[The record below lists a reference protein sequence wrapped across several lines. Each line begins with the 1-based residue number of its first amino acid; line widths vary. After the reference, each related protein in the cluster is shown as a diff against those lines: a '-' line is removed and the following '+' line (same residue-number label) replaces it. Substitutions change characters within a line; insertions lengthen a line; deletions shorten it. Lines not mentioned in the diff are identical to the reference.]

1 MKEYNKEEYKEKMV
15 QVYGVSVVKDFEKFE
30 YRQNSSF
37 PETYEDFKERMER
50 YVSRIGNINEG
61 IKEIK
66 QGKSTKKV
74 SNYYSNKGFARFILI
89 SIEKYYGKTKVN
101 LAKERIINE
110 ENVEEGKDK
119 KVIYVWETEHIIPQ
133 KEECN
138 YDSDYIRC
146 LGNLTLISRT
156 LNGNEKYKFEP
167 FKKKCKII
175 RESKWRENK
184 FFVNKVFKKQ
194 WKFNEDVIDER
205 YKRLKDRFI
214 NIFYEDKS
222 RKTFKSKKNLKSE
235 VVFSLDKF
243 EKILG
248 L

>member
-1 MKEYNKEEYKEKMV
+1 MK
-15 QVYGVSVVKDFEKFE
+15 
-30 YRQNSSF
+30 
-37 PETYEDFKERMER
+37 
-50 YVSRIGNINEG
+50 NINLSHLR
-61 IKEIK
+61 K
-66 QGKSTKKV
+66 
-74 SNYYSNKGFARFILI
+74 
-89 SIEKYYGKTKVN
+89 
-101 LAKERIINE
+101 
-110 ENVEEGKDK
+110 NV
-119 KVIYVWETEHIIPQ
+119 
-133 KEECN
+133 
-138 YDSDYIRC
+138 
-146 LGNLTLISRT
+146 
-156 LNGNEKYKFEP
+156 
-167 FKKKCKII
+167 
-175 RESKWRENK
+175 K